1 MKINRLGGLIAGI
14 LLFGSTTV
22 LGAVPSINLQNNGN
36 NTVTVKVPDVQED
49 IYGIQL
55 ELLAKEPLT
64 EEVVFEPKD
73 KDAYSF
79 TVRDYDKLTIYVTS
93 NDILDLGQEAVLG
106 DLVGMHN
113 EEFLN
118 IASYKVVDYF
128 FCSKDTASVTV
139 QYTEGSNDSSNPSKP
154 DDSNGSGDSNDS
166 NGSNG
171 SNGSSGSGGS
181 GGSQNPSTPNTQFTD
196 IQSHW
201 AAQSIETM
209 AKFGIIKGYEDGT
222 FKPNKQITR
231 AEFSAIVAR
240 AFGLKGSGAQL
251 PFKDVELGKWYTD
264 SVVALYEKGI
274 IVGRPDGAFG
284 VNDAIS
290 NQEMAVI
297 ISRTLKALALELK
310 VERDYVP
317 FKDEQLISSFAKE
330 AVQELYKVGLIH
342 GTPNGILNPK
352 GGATRAQ
359 VAVIIDR
366 ALLKI
371 KTQ

>member
-1 MKINRLGGLIAGI
+1 MKISRLGGLIAGI

-22 LGAVPSINLQNNGN
+22 LGAVPSINLQNNAN

-79 TVRDYDKLTIYVTS
+79 TVKDGNKLTIYVTS
-93 NDILDLGQEAVLG
+93 NDLLDLEQEAVLG
-106 DLVGMHN
+106 DLVGMRN
-113 EEFLN
+113 EEFLDS
-118 IASYKVVDYF
+118 ASYRVVDYF
-128 FCSKDTASVTV
+128 FCSKDIASVV
-139 QYTEGSNDSSNPSKP
+139 VEYTEGANDSSNP
-154 DDSNGSGDSNDS
+154 DDSNDSNDS

-171 SNGSSGSGGS
+171 SSGAGGS
-181 GGSQNPSTPNTQFTD
+181 GDSQNPSMPNTQFTD

-201 AAQSIETM
+201 ATESIERI
-209 AKFGIIKGYEDGT
+209 AELGILKGYEDGT

-231 AEFSAIVAR
+231 AEFGAIVAR

-251 PFKDVELGKWYTD
+251 PFKDVVFDKWYTD
-264 SVVALYEKGI
+264 SVVALYDKGI
-274 IVGRPDGAFG
+274 VEGRPDGTLG
-284 VNDAIS
+284 VNDVIS

-297 ISRTLKALALELK
+297 VSRTLKALTLELK
-310 VERDYVP
+310 VERDYEP

-342 GTPNGILNPK
+342 GTPNGMLNPK

>member
-22 LGAVPSINLQNNGN
+22 LGAVPSINLQNNAN

-73 KDAYSF
+73 KNAYSF
-79 TVRDYDKLTIYVTS
+79 TVTDYDKLTIYVTS
-93 NDILDLGQEAVLG
+93 NDLLDLGQEAVLG

-113 EEFLN
+113 EEFQN
-118 IASYKVVDYF
+118 IASYRVVDYF
-128 FCSKDTASVTV
+128 FCSKDTASVTIE
-139 QYTEGSNDSSNPSKP
+139 YTEGSNDSSN
-154 DDSNGSGDSNDS
+154 SGDSNDSSNSGDS

-171 SNGSSGSGGS
+171 SNGSSGS

-201 AAQSIETM
+201 AAASIETM
-209 AKFGIIKGYEDGT
+209 AKYGILKGYEDGT

-231 AEFSAIVAR
+231 AEFGAIIAR
-240 AFGLKGSGAQL
+240 TFEIEGSGAQL
-251 PFKDVELGKWYTD
+251 PFKDMELDKWYTD
-264 SVVALYEKGI
+264 AIIALYEKGI
-274 IVGRPDGAFG
+274 VTGRPDGTFG
-284 VNDAIS
+284 IDDVIS

-297 ISRTLKALALELK
+297 ISRMLKAFGIEFE

-317 FKDEQLISSFAKE
+317 FKDEALISAFAQE

-342 GTPNGILNPK
+342 GTPNGTLNPK
-352 GGATRAQ
+352 GGVTRAQ
-359 VAVIIDR
+359 VAVIIER
-366 ALLKI
+366 ILLKV
-371 KTQ
+371 TSN